1 MSPLFTLF
9 SFVRPYRKRAAAALL
24 GLALLVVMDLA
35 IPRLIQKIIDQ
46 GIALHNPGVVVRTAL
61 LMLGISVLSAVIAV
75 LNNILSVQVGEG
87 VARDLRQAL
96 FRKIQTFSYGDLDRM
111 KTGLLM
117 VRLTSDTSALQRLT
131 QVSLRI
137 GTRAP
142 LLMVGSLILMV
153 RTSPSLA
160 LTILPLLGVTSAIL
174 ILFVLKM
181 EPLFRSVQQKLD
193 RLNTVLQENIA
204 GARLVKA
211 FVRADHEGARF
222 GAANEEL
229 TGHSVRAMRFMSA
242 LSPALTVCI
251 NIGMVLVIGV
261 GGRQA
266 IAGRMSIGQIVAFT
280 NYLLTTMTPLVMMTM
295 LSNIWAG
302 GLASAKRV
310 REVLATVPEVQD
322 APDAVDVPVGAP
334 AGVKG
339 RAFAAEVDPRAK
351 PGALTRDVN
360 TRLSTAEADPQTKPG
375 APAAAPAAV
384 DFEHVSFHYRNGS
397 GAAALAQGSYPRAS
411 TAETDPQ
418 AKPGA
423 LTRDVNTRL
432 STAEADPQTKPG
444 APAAAPAA
452 VLEDVELAVEA
463 GQTAAVLGATGSGK
477 SSLVLLVPRLYDVTA
492 GSVRIDG
499 ADVRRLRQASLLGS
513 IGLVPQDTVLFSGTV
528 RDNIRYGRPDAA
540 EADVVAAAKTAQAHE
555 FIIAL
560 PQGYDSRVEARGANF
575 SGGQKQRLAI
585 ARALLIRPRILILD
599 DSTSAVDIET
609 ETRIQ
614 AGLATDDPTRITFV
628 VAQRIS
634 TVLNADTIV
643 VLDKGRVVA
652 QGRHSDLI
660 QTCPIY
666 REIYDSQLG
675 GESAPDGPEDGP
687 GGRPLP

>member
-1 MSPLFTLF
+1 LDKEFGHFMSFFLTPGEARRYSFRSGSKRMSPLFALF
-9 SFVRPYRKRAAAALL
+9 SFVRPYRKRAVAALL

-35 IPRLIQKIIDQ
+35 IPRLIQRIIDQ
-46 GIALHNPGVVVRTAL
+46 GIARHNTGVVVRTAL

-96 FRKIQTFSYGDLDRM
+96 FRKIQTFSYGNLDRM

-160 LTILPLLGVTSAIL
+160 LTMLPLLGVTSVIL

-211 FVRADHEGARF
+211 FVRADHESSLF

-229 TGHSVRAMRFMSA
+229 TGRSVRAMRFMST
-242 LSPALTVCI
+242 LSPVLTVCV

-280 NYLLTTMTPLVMMTM
+280 NYLLTTMTPLIMMTM
-295 LSNIWAG
+295 LSNVWAG

-322 APDAVDVPVGAP
+322 APDAADVPVDAP
-334 AGVKG
+334 
-339 RAFAAEVDPRAK
+339 PR
-351 PGALTRDVN
+351 
-360 TRLSTAEADPQTKPG
+360 
-375 APAAAPAAV
+375 V
-384 DFEHVSFHYRNGS
+384 DFKHVSFQYRNGS
-397 GAAALAQGSYPRAS
+397 GA
-411 TAETDPQ
+411 E
-418 AKPGA
+418 
-423 LTRDVNTRL
+423 
-432 STAEADPQTKPG
+432 
-444 APAAAPAA
+444 

-463 GQTAAVLGATGSGK
+463 GRTAAVLGATGSGK
-477 SSLVLLVPRLYDVTA
+477 SSLVQLVPRLYDVTA

-499 ADVRRLRQASLLGS
+499 ADVRGLRQASLLS
-513 IGLVPQDTVLFSGTV
+513 FIGLVPQDTILFSGTV
-528 RDNIRYGRPDAA
+528 RDNIRYGRPDAS
-540 EADVVAAAKTAQAHE
+540 EADVLAAAKTAQAHE
-555 FIIAL
+555 FIMAL

-585 ARALLIRPRILILD
+585 ARALLLRPRILILD

-609 ETRIQ
+609 ESRIQ
-614 AGLATDDPTRITFV
+614 AGLTLDDPTRITFV

-643 VLDKGRVVA
+643 VLDKGTVVA
-652 QGRHSDLI
+652 LGRHGDLI

-675 GESAPDGPEDGP
+675 GESAPDGPEDIT